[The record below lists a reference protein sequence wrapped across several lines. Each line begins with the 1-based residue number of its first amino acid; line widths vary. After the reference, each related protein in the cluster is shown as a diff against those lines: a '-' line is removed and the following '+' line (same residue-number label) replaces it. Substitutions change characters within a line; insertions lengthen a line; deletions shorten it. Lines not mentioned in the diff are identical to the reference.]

1 MKNIQEILDGM
12 RTFLVDTNHHDGDML
27 DATEVHAAL
36 NQFADELDAWWN
48 RSGLLGVPLEVWN
61 DMAGKVESADALRGA
76 IDALPNITETD
87 ARSIELIAKY
97 AINHSMYGGGIILS
111 MTGAVREVKRVIA
124 KQRGGAA

>member
-1 MKNIQEILDGM
+1 MRYTCSTCAYDGCCDGM
-12 RTFLVDTNHHDGDML
+12 PHCGGTCWV
-27 DATEVHAAL
+27 
-36 NQFADELDAWWN
+36 
-48 RSGLLGVPLEVWN
+48 S
-61 DMAGKVESADALRGA
+61 A
-76 IDALPNITETD
+76 IDGLPNITETD